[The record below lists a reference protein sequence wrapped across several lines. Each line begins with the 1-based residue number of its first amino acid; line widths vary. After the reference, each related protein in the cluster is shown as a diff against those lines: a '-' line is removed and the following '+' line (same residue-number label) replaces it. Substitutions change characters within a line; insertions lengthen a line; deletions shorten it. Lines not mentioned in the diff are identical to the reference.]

1 MGQGLPLW
9 SPATNPSIEKLCAMG
24 GISLEDFT
32 QSVAVRSL
40 PPRGY
45 QEGGQGQGLG
55 AGI

>member
-1 MGQGLPLW
+1 
-9 SPATNPSIEKLCAMG
+9 MG

-40 PPRGY
+40 PPRGH

-55 AGI
+55 AGFWTGFLHGAGPGDS